1 MGARQRAALQPV
13 CGGSVT
19 TKPPPEA
26 KPRGRPTGSSKVAI
40 SLRID
45 ADVLAKFKATGPG
58 WQSRINDAL
67 RRAKV

>member
-1 MGARQRAALQPV
+1 MTSA
-13 CGGSVT
+13 
-19 TKPPPEA
+19 PPPEA
-26 KPRGRPTGSSKVAI
+26 KPRGRPAGSSKVAI